1 MLDLDKYFDLSFNAK
16 RPSAFVVSVKKNKN
30 GMLDELI
37 EITSF
42 LDLEYSNVSVNQRL
56 FHYINK
62 IYSVLRCKYC
72 GSPLMPKPY
81 NARLLGNYYQGTC
94 GNVICRK
101 KLNVDQTEVGVI
113 KKYGVSNI
121 SQTKEWHD
129 KVKDT
134 NLKKRGVEWNT
145 QSAEFINTTKEC
157 NKINQDEITRKRKLT
172 YTKKSMEKY
181 GVPHPRQNSKIFER
195 SIGNWFKKKDYI
207 LPSGKLIKVQGYEPT
222 VITNLL
228 SNHKERDIIIS
239 NTEMENYIGQIM
251 YTYNEKLHRYFPDIF
266 IVSENKIIEVKSQYT
281 YEKDIEI
288 NNLKKQACL
297 NAGFDFEFIIIK
309 KR

>member
-1 MLDLDKYFDLSFNAK
+1 MLELDKYYNSSFNAK
-16 RPSAFVVSVKKNKN
+16 RPSTFVVSVKKNKN

-37 EITSF
+37 ELTSF
-42 LDLEYSNVSVNQRL
+42 LDSEYLAVSVNQRL

-72 GSPLMPKPY
+72 GSPLMSKPY

-94 GNVICRK
+94 GNGICRK
-101 KLNVDQTEVGVI
+101 KLNIDQTEVGVR

-121 SQTKEWHD
+121 SQTKEWHN

-145 QSAEFINTTKEC
+145 QSAEFIGITKAC
-157 NKINQDEITRKRKLT
+157 NKINQEEITRKRKVS
-172 YTKKSMEKY
+172 YAKNSIEKY

-195 SIGNWFKKKDYI
+195 SIGNWFKKKEYA
-207 LPSGKLIKVQGYEPT
+207 LPSGKLVKVQGYEPI
-222 VITNLL
+222 VITKFLV
-228 SNHKERDIIIS
+228 NHSESDIIIS
-239 NTEMENYIGQIM
+239 NTEIEKHTGKIM
-251 YTYNEKLHRYFPDIF
+251 YTHNEKLHRYFPDMF
-266 IVSENKIIEVKSQYT
+266 IVSENKIIEVKSRYT

-288 NNLKKQACL
+288 NNLKKRACL
-297 NAGFDFEFIIIK
+297 DAGFDFEFIIIERK
-309 KR
+309 